1 MSDSVKEQKITLIDK
16 ESGVPF
22 IHNTEELQLF
32 LQPSYLISDIL
43 KDYDTYNNTMKKI
56 VNVVRGSF
64 PIRECREFP
73 IKFKFNSKE
82 KKFHTI
88 ELRLFMINLI
98 LWGPFVEL
106 GDLDVLNESYIIN
119 PETEIPNI
127 NDYINY
133 KLIETL
139 RDYHVK
145 STTINYAL
153 SQCLDNLRNVSID
166 FSLILGLNFSA
177 KTIIDMYERNDE
189 IRNMMEVTFRE
200 DQQPHEIE
208 DILNQYEQREVE
220 IYESEKDNPIGVI
233 LRAQTGV
240 KKKQFREF
248 TISEG
253 LKPTLDGVTVPKPI
267 ENSTILKGLASASD
281 LYLDASGARKS
292 LNYSLWATLNFFNCW
307 NYL

>member
-1 MSDSVKEQKITLIDK
+1 MISLIDEK
-16 ESGVPF
+16 SGVPF

-43 KDYDTYNNTMKKI
+43 KDYETYNNIMHKI
-56 VNVVRGSF
+56 VNVVRGCYT
-64 PIRECREFP
+64 IRACREYP
-73 IKFKFNSKE
+73 IKFKFNKKE
-82 KKFHTI
+82 KKFYTI

-106 GDLDVLNESYIIN
+106 GDLDVLDESFIID

-177 KTIIDMYERNDE
+177 KTIIDMYESNEE
-189 IRNMMEVTFRE
+189 IRNMMEVTF
-200 DQQPHEIE
+200 DDTMQPHEIE
-208 DILNQYEQREVE
+208 DILNRYEKREVE
-220 IYESEKDNPIGVI
+220 IYKSIKDNPIGVI
-233 LRAQTGV
+233 LRAQTGI
-240 KKKQFREF
+240 KLKQLREF

-253 LKPTLDGVTVPKPI
+253 LKPTIDGITVPKPI
-267 ENSTILKGLASASD
+267 ENSTMLKGLASASD

-292 LNYSLWATLNFFNCW
+292 LKYIFLFKMGDFKL
-307 NYL
+307 L